1 MAPDEYS
8 KALDKALTDL
18 QQRVQ
23 QRDILHAD
31 IAGLRETVRV
41 LSTMVQMPAEKRR
54 EVAKLIA
61 MADYATPS
69 LTDAIRSLLLRVSPQ
84 EMTASEVRNA
94 LEDSSDYEGISLS
107 ACHAALK
114 RMLSDGEIESGPLK
128 NGKASYRR
136 VIKFPEPSGTY
147 GGVLGI
153 LGLGHANQPG
163 SLANALKLPSEPND
177 LARLR
182 DLVTRGNEDRKKHP
196 LRDAF
201 ATEAPKAPRP
211 PNWKGG
217 LPAPRRAAPPPL
229 PDGLPNPFGPKKK

>member
-41 LSTMVQMPAEKRR
+41 LSTLVQMPTEKRR

-69 LTDAIRSLLLRVSPQ
+69 LTDAIRSLLLRMSPK
-84 EMTASEVRNA
+84 EMTAIEVRNA
-94 LEDSSDYEGISLS
+94 LEDSSDSEGISLS

-114 RMLSDGEIESGPLK
+114 RMLSDGEIESGPTK

-136 VIKFPEPSGTY
+136 VIKLPEPSDTY
-147 GGVLGI
+147 AGILGI
-153 LGLGHANQPG
+153 LGGLDQPG
-163 SLANALKLPSEPND
+163 QFSKVPAGANTFPRLHALANLAGKPEAIEGSTKDVVRKLASKTLGQRIAERGTQKTGMPSPNQ
-177 LARLR
+177 
-182 DLVTRGNEDRKKHP
+182 V
-196 LRDAF
+196 
-201 ATEAPKAPRP
+201 ATKTKAG
-211 PNWKGG
+211 KT
-217 LPAPRRAAPPPL
+217 
-229 PDGLPNPFGPKKK
+229 